1 MKIYLGPAV
10 GRSYEPDFIS
20 CLLKL
25 LATKDHRILFRPQCN
40 DALVS
45 RSRSIAASMFLAS
58 DCDVFLSIDTDIV
71 FKAEDAIRLCEH
83 ALALDAVLV
92 GLYKTRSPEGIP
104 ASLLYKGTAID
115 STEHLVTE
123 IEYGAT
129 GFMAF
134 PRGVAER
141 VAALL
146 PLCHEDQP
154 WAFYP
159 MFQPFVAD
167 DDDGHPIYL
176 SEDYAFCKRAACAG
190 FPTYCLPDVRLGHV
204 GPSLYAFP
212 EGPYRLER
220 LDAPGVKYRLESH
233 ELAPSTT

>member
-1 MKIYLGPAV
+1 MKIYFGPAV

-25 LATKDHRILFRPQCN
+25 LAIKDHQILFRPQYN

-45 RSRSIAASMFLAS
+45 RSRSIAASQFLKS

-83 ALALDAVLV
+83 ALALEGVLV
-92 GLYKTRSPEGIP
+92 GLYKTRQESGIP
-104 ASLLYKGTAID
+104 ASLLYKGTVVD
-115 STEHLVTE
+115 STASTVAE
-123 IEYGAT
+123 IRYGAT

-134 PRGVAER
+134 RRDVAEQ
-141 VAALL
+141 VASLL
-146 PLCHEDQP
+146 PLCHEDEA

-167 DDDGHPIYL
+167 DDDGNPIYL
-176 SEDYAFCKRAACAG
+176 SEDYAFCKRAAVAG

-204 GPSLYAFP
+204 GPYLYAFP

-220 LDAPGVKYRLESH
+220 LDAPGVKYRLESR
-233 ELAPSTT
+233 ELAPQL